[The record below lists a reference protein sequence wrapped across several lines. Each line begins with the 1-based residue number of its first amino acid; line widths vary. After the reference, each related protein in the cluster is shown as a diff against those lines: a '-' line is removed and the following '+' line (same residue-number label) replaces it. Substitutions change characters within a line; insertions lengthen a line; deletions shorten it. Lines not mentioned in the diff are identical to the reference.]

1 MIRFLQK
8 DTPFTKAIFWIII
21 GVTCVLMVIFLVPG
35 IFNDTTSVNQTYAS
49 IRHGGILGRFL
60 PAEATIPEADVQLA
74 AQRMM
79 QGRQIPDMYLPFMMQ
94 QAGQQLIE
102 QRIEL
107 EEAHHLGITAS
118 DADVAHFLRTGVFG
132 QYLFPE
138 GQYIGFEHYAEF
150 VSDNFHMSVD
160 KFESE
165 IKDQIVSG
173 RLRDLVTAGVTVS
186 PAEVRA
192 NYIKEGTKIK
202 FDYAVLSAN
211 DLRKTINP
219 TDTELQDYFRQNIA
233 KYKNADPETRK
244 ISYIAFTDSDL
255 PGGKPQITDAEIQQ
269 YYNQNQAQYRVDAQV
284 KVRHILISVDPN
296 AGAAADAAAKAKAQG
311 ILDQLRKDNGK
322 DFAEL
327 AKKNSDDPGSKDQGG
342 ELGWIKH
349 GVTVPQFDQVA
360 FAQKPGQISDL
371 VKTQYGY
378 HIIQTEEKQDA
389 HLKPLSEVRSAIV
402 DTLTKQKVAQASQ
415 AFAQQLAAE
424 ARKTGLAATA
434 AAHHLKV
441 TTSDFVAT
449 GATLPGMT
457 DSAKFISAAFAAPKS
472 GTPQVADTGDGNYA
486 VFQVVDVNPAHTPT
500 FDEYKSHV
508 LDDFRDQQVTSLLA
522 RKTNELADRA
532 HAEGDLAKAAKEL
545 GATLK
550 TSDLV
555 GRDQQVPDIGALS
568 SAAPSLL
575 DLNVGQIS
583 NAINNGTTGA
593 VAKIIDKQQPS
604 ADDIAKNLDATRDTL
619 LNQRRE
625 QMYEVFVSTLVT
637 NYEKAGRVLVN
648 RKLSQTPLNSGM

>member
-8 DTPFTKAIFWIII
+8 DTKFTKVVFWIII

-60 PAEATIPEADVQLA
+60 PAEATIPQADVQLA

-79 QGRQIPDMYLPFMMQ
+79 QGRQIPDMYMPYMMQ
-94 QAGQQLIE
+94 QAGEQLIE

-107 EEAHHLGITAS
+107 QEAHRLGITAS
-118 DADVAHFLRTGVFG
+118 DADVAHFLHTGVFG

-138 GQYIGFEHYAEF
+138 GQYIGYERYAEF

-160 KFESE
+160 KFEGE

-186 PAEVRA
+186 PSEVRA
-192 NYIKEGTKIK
+192 NYIKDGTKIK

-219 TDTELQDYFRQNIA
+219 TDTELQDFFRQNIA
-233 KYKNADPETRK
+233 KYRNADPETRK
-244 ISYIAFTDSDL
+244 ISYVAFTDADL

-311 ILDQLRKDNGK
+311 ILDQLRKDDGK

-342 ELGWIKH
+342 ELGWVKH

-360 FAQKPGQISDL
+360 FAQKPGQISGL
-371 VKTQYGY
+371 VKTQFGY

-389 HLKPLSEVRSAIV
+389 HLKPLSEVRSAIA

-415 AFAQQLAAE
+415 NFAQQLAAE
-424 ARKTGLAATA
+424 AQKTGLAATA

-441 TTSDFVAT
+441 ISSDFVAT

-457 DSAKFISAAFAAPKS
+457 DSSKFITAAFAAPKG

-486 VFQVVDVNPAHTPT
+486 VFQVVDVNPAHTPA

-545 GATLK
+545 GATMK

-555 GRDQQVPDIGALS
+555 GRDQQVPDIGALA

-583 NAINNGTTGA
+583 NAINNGAAGA

-604 ADDIAKNLDATRDTL
+604 ADDIAKNLDSTRDTL
-619 LNQRRE
+619 LNQRRQ

-648 RKLSQTPLNSGM
+648 RKLSQNPLNSGM